1 MSLFDKFYRF
11 LCVTAWKQSPR
22 IIKHKKA
29 LTESQSESCV
39 LKTGKT
45 LWYPSYKKHYYC
57 DKPSGEGWF
66 FRLKPI
72 TDKGKHPVFF
82 YLHGSGL
89 NHAGEND
96 FQLWEFRWLRKNLN
110 EHPCHQVALHCDVTY
125 SEYACAYNTDEH
137 SRAIEGIIRYL
148 EETYKNVDRSRIYL
162 AGTSYG
168 GYGTAYEV
176 LRNPDKYAGAISA
189 MGFTHNEKYPI
200 EGEWWQKNEYR
211 RNLTEEDFA
220 SLAVTPFYL
229 TWAKDDHPSIAEGSG
244 FLAEK
249 LKKYGGTVKTKVY
262 DNGGHTIASDFFK
275 NENWADWLF
284 SLRRNL

>member
-1 MSLFDKFYRF
+1 MKLFNEFYKF
-11 LCVTAWKQSPR
+11 LCITAWKQSPR
-22 IIKHKKA
+22 IIKHKKS

-39 LKTGKT
+39 IKTGKT
-45 LWYPSYKKHYYC
+45 IWYPSYKKHYYC

-72 TDKGKHPVFF
+72 TDNGKYPVFF

-96 FQLWEFRWLRKNLN
+96 FQMWEFRCLRKKLSKQL
-110 EHPCHQVALHCDVTY
+110 CHQVVIHCDVTY

-137 SRAIEGIIRYL
+137 SRVIEEIIRYL
-148 EETYKNVDRSRIYL
+148 EDTYKNVDRKRIYI

-189 MGFTHNEKYPI
+189 MGYTHNEKFPI
-200 EGEWWQKNEYR
+200 EGEWWLKNEFR
-211 RNLTEEDFA
+211 RNLTEDDFK
-220 SLAVTPFYL
+220 SLAKTPFYL
-229 TWAKDDHPSIAEGSG
+229 AWAKDDHPSISVGSA

-249 LKKYGGTVKTKVY
+249 LENYGGTVITKIY
-262 DNGGHTIASDFFK
+262 DDGAHTIASDFFRK
-275 NENWADWLF
+275 GNWTDWLF
-284 SLRRNL
+284 ELRR